1 MSLMAI
7 CNAKI
12 LDADVNVYNEWG
24 KPLMTYS
31 GSIVPGEKHTIEC
44 FEKDSVKLQVVFDKS
59 RHAIHLEYQ
68 FENRELQSAF
78 INENSGGMKWNGRL
92 PANIEAQKDEKYLIR
107 SDKKAV
113 VTISKNIEVST
124 YEVFTRSHSRRADT
138 GNTDRS
144 DDGNKL
150 NNYNKTNN
158 QIDRSNSEQQYNA
171 STSGLKRYNNGN
183 NSASDNNSKINKEA
197 LLRQIQSNIKN
208 NAYVAGSTSNVTD
221 GMTTCK
227 IISVYDG
234 KTYTIKDS
242 NNIKQANAILKEI
255 EAMTVEQKKLQKN
268 LIQIY
273 EQRKKLQKELNDT
286 TANNGSNGKSDSNK
300 IESMKKYISKID
312 EQNKKILEQQQ
323 KNAKMLRD
331 KTEQLNKL

>member
-1 MSLMAI
+1 MSLMVI

-12 LDADVNVYNEWG
+12 LDADVDVYNEWG

-68 FENRELQSAF
+68 FENRELQPAF
-78 INENSGGMKWNGRL
+78 INENSGGMNWNGRL
-92 PANIEAQKDEKYLIR
+92 PTNIETKNDEKYLIR

-124 YEVFTRSHSRRADT
+124 YEIFTKSHSRHTDV
-138 GNTDRS
+138 GNTDRI
-144 DDGNKL
+144 DDGRKL
-150 NNYNKTNN
+150 NNYNKINN
-158 QIDRSNSEQQYNA
+158 QMDRSNSEQPYNT
-171 STSGLKRYNNGN
+171 STSGSKRYNNGN
-183 NSASDNNSKINKEA
+183 NSAGDNNSKINKEA

-208 NAYVAGSTSNVTD
+208 NAYVTSSASNVAN
-221 GMTTCK
+221 GITCK
-227 IISVYDG
+227 IVSVYDG
-234 KTYTIKDS
+234 KTYTIKDP
-242 NNIKQANAILKEI
+242 NNIKKASAILKEV
-255 EAMTVEQKKLQKN
+255 EALVAEQKKIEKN

-273 EQRKKLQKELNDT
+273 EQRKKLQKDLNDT
-286 TANNGSNGKSDSNK
+286 TANNVSNGKSDNNK
-300 IESMKKYISKID
+300 IESVKKYISKID
-312 EQNKKILEQQQ
+312 EQNKKLLEEQQ
-323 KNAKMLRD
+323 KNTKMLQD

>member
-1 MSLMAI
+1 MSLMTI

-12 LDADVNVYNEWG
+12 LDADVDVYNEWG

-68 FENRELQSAF
+68 FENRDLQSAF
-78 INENSGGMKWNGRL
+78 INENSGGMNWNGRL
-92 PANIEAQKDEKYLIR
+92 PTNIVTQNDEKYLIR

-113 VTISKNIEVST
+113 VTISKNIAVST
-124 YEVFTRSHSRRADT
+124 YEVFTRSHSRRADV

-144 DDGNKL
+144 DDGKKL
-150 NNYNKTNN
+150 NIYNKTNN
-158 QIDRSNSEQQYNA
+158 QMDRSNSEQPYYT
-171 STSGLKRYNNGN
+171 STSGSKRYNNGN
-183 NSASDNNSKINKEA
+183 SYAGDNNSKINKEA

-208 NAYVAGSTSNVTD
+208 NAYVTGSTSNVNN

-234 KTYTIKDS
+234 KTYTIKDP
-242 NNIKQANAILKEI
+242 NNIKLANTILKEI
-255 EAMTVEQKKLQKN
+255 EATTVEQKKLQKN

-273 EQRKKLQKELNDT
+273 EQRKKMQKELNDT
-286 TANNGSNGKSDSNK
+286 TANNASNSKSDSNR
-300 IESMKKYISKID
+300 IESIKKYLAQID
-312 EQNKKILEQQQ
+312 EQNKKLLEQQQ
-323 KNAKMLRD
+323 KNTKRLQD